1 MIKLIG
7 IHGKKRAGKDTAGK
21 LIQSITGYER
31 IDSFA
36 DPLRKFGF
44 MTFGITEEN
53 REEMIE
59 SIGKT
64 GRQVLQLV
72 GTEIGR
78 VISPNF
84 WIESLKYRNSNS
96 DGGLIITD
104 VRFDNEAEFIR
115 NMGGRILEIQR
126 PSLSGKADTHASEI
140 PISRDLVD
148 MIVINDSTI
157 EEYERRIRV
166 WFNQPTK

>member
-1 MIKLIG
+1 
-7 IHGKKRAGKDTAGK
+7 
-21 LIQSITGYER
+21 
-31 IDSFA
+31 
-36 DPLRKFGF
+36 
-44 MTFGITEEN
+44 
-53 REEMIE
+53 MIE